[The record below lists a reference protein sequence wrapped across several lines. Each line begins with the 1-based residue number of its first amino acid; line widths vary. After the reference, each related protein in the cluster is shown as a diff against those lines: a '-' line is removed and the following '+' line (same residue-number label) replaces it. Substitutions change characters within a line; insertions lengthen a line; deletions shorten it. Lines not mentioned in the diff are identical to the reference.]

1 VIRRPTIM
9 RNVLAVA
16 VLVTSVACGRSSTP
30 GAGSGI
36 FGVVTAGPTCPVER
50 VGSPC
55 PPGLWTGDVRATDAS
70 GHAFDART
78 DDQGNY
84 SLSLAPGSYVVIP
97 VTDGGPP
104 TGKPTPIVVVTGPSQ
119 RVDLTVDTGIR

>member
-1 VIRRPTIM
+1 M
-9 RNVLAVA
+9 RNILAA
-16 VLVTSVACGRSSTP
+16 LVLVIVVACGRSSSPRTT
-30 GAGSGI
+30 SGI

-55 PPGLWTGDVRATDAS
+55 PPGLWTGDVRATDPGGRS
-70 GHAFDART
+70 VDVQTDAR
-78 DDQGNY
+78 GNY
-84 SLSLAPGSYVVIP
+84 SLTLAPGTYEVIP

-104 TGKPTPIVVVTGPSQ
+104 TGKPTSVVVVAGPPQ